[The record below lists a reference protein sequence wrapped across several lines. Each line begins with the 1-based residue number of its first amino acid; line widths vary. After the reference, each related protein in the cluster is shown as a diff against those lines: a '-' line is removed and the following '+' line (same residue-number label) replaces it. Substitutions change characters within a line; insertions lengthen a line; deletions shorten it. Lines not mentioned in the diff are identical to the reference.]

1 MAGATLDEH
10 RPDEVNM
17 LRIVA
22 AAMVMAGLLLGAC
35 GHSEFAVRTMPRIAA
50 GAVGQPV
57 QRLQEALGVPRK
69 IDTGPT
75 KLIYVWFLPQVPAGA
90 PQGFHGCE
98 LEVTVDPRSDHILG
112 YTLSNIG
119 WGSCVEIRRKVRIVE
134 P

>member
-1 MAGATLDEH
+1 
-10 RPDEVNM
+10 
-17 LRIVA
+17 
-22 AAMVMAGLLLGAC
+22 
-35 GHSEFAVRTMPRIAA
+35 MPRIAA
-50 GAVGQPV
+50 GTVGQPV